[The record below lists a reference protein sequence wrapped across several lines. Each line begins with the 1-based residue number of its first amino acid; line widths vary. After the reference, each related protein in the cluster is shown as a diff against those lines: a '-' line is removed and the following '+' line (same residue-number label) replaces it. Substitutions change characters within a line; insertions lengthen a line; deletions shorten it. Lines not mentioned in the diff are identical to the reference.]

1 MSLITT
7 NEVIKHSFAERNFP
21 PDKVSRLL
29 EIVENRFMRNCF
41 GVEFY
46 DTLKDDVVDWSNV
59 TEWTAGSY
67 SIGDLRFW
75 EDDIYESTHNTNT
88 EEPSLVATKWKEAD
102 KFDTAEYNNLYKI
115 YLRPILANEIVR
127 IAVPL
132 ETVKFTA
139 KGAVIQTDDSAN
151 TLGADSA
158 TLDSAMRHTKELIEV
173 MKSEMIEY
181 VKSQQEKYDTN
192 PATGFNYKGVKVSF
206 LDCSSCNVTTKQ
218 GRRFAFKH

>member
-21 PDKVSRLL
+21 PDKISRLL

-46 DTLKDDVVDWSNV
+46 DTLKDDVVDWSEIE
-59 TEWTAGSY
+59 EWEAGSY
-67 SIGDLRFW
+67 SIGDLVFW
-75 EDDIYESTHNTNT
+75 EDDVFQSTHNTNT
-88 EEPSLVATKWKEAD
+88 EEPSLVATKWKLAD
-102 KFDTAEYNNLYKI
+102 KFDTDEYDNLYKL

-158 TLDSAMRHTKELIEV
+158 TLDSAMRHTKELIEI

-192 PATGFNYKGVKVSF
+192 PATGFNYKEKKVAF

-218 GRRFAFKH
+218 GRRIAFKH

>member
-29 EIVENRFMRNCF
+29 EIVETRFMRNCF
-41 GVEFY
+41 GNDFY

-59 TEWTAGSY
+59 AEWTPGSY

-75 EDDIYESTHNTNT
+75 EDDIYESTQNTNT

-102 KFDTAEYNNLYKI
+102 KFDTAEYNTLYKL
-115 YLRPILANEIVR
+115 YLRPVLANEIVR
-127 IAVPL
+127 VAVPL
-132 ETVKFTA
+132 ETIKFTA
-139 KGAVIQTDDSAN
+139 KGAVVQLDDSAN
-151 TLGADSA
+151 TTGADSA
-158 TLDSAMRHTKELIEV
+158 SLDAALRHAKEIIEM

-181 VKSQQEKYDTN
+181 VKEQQEKYDTN

-206 LDCSSCNVTTKQ
+206 LDCEDCHVTTRQ
-218 GRRFAFKH
+218 SRRISFKH